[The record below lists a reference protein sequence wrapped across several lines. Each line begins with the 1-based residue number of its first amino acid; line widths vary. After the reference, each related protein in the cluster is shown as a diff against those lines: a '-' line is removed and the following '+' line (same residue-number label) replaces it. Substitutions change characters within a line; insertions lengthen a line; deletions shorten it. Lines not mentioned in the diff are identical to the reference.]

1 MGLPAVRFSKGEH
14 PPTFLSET
22 AISPYEAEAEAEAEA
37 AVAAAVAAACKAQ
50 LPYVT
55 LHAR

>member
-22 AISPYEAEAEAEAEA
+22 AISPYEAEAEA
-37 AVAAAVAAACKAQ
+37 AVACKAQ